1 MSKKI
6 QKPISILTSITTVLW
21 LSGIVM
27 LAPVSVGAVTT
38 VVDGDLIRNPNAE
51 GMAQLDIYIVKIVGE
66 KKFKRL
72 ILSPHVFESYAHFDK
87 NGNGDN
93 WDDVMDVDQAT
104 MDSFTT
110 TDLVREV
117 GTDKVYRLYAEEGSD
132 TGSRYWLDMTAESFL
147 AVFDADAIYTINGTD
162 TAGYTAGANVS
173 DPSATFPPGVVVST
187 GTLTIALASDTPAAS
202 IAVGSAARLSFT
214 KVNLTATGGDVIV
227 DSLVV
232 QRVGLANDA
241 NFSSLDIVDGGTN
254 LPLNN
259 TSKTFNS
266 LHQATFTDDFTIANG
281 TTKSVI

>member
-1 MSKKI
+1 MSKKT
-6 QKPISILTSITTVLW
+6 QKSISILTSISTTLW
-21 LSGIVM
+21 LSGAIM
-27 LAPVSVGAVTT
+27 LAPLSVGAVTT

-132 TGSRYWLDMTAESFL
+132 TGSKYWLNMTAVEFTG
-147 AVFDADAIYTINGTD
+147 VFDADAIYEINATDGT
-162 TAGYTAGANVS
+162 GYTAGADVTN
-173 DPSATFPPGVVVST
+173 PSATFPQQELFKYRNINSCF
-187 GTLTIALASDTPAAS
+187 S
-202 IAVGSAARLSFT
+202 I
-214 KVNLTATGGDVIV
+214 
-227 DSLVV
+227 
-232 QRVGLANDA
+232 
-241 NFSSLDIVDGGTN
+241 
-254 LPLNN
+254 
-259 TSKTFNS
+259 
-266 LHQATFTDDFTIANG
+266 
-281 TTKSVI
+281 